1 MSETTQL
8 IEIDKGPHSEEFSV
22 LTDMQKRFVTAIV
35 VVGAK
40 RDYGAECARLAGY
53 EPKWARQKAYELMRN
68 PKVLAAIRREADIK
82 LQASVLIG
90 TMVLEEIALDEKHKD
105 RLKAATELLNRGGMM
120 LIQKVEHTH
129 KDDRTAAEL
138 VAFIRAMAAK
148 NGMDPQKLLGH
159 TDEVQDADY
168 EEVDPE
174 FAAMMGDD
182 DAED

>member
-1 MSETTQL
+1 MTEERNL
-8 IEIDKGPHSEEFSV
+8 IEIDRGPHSAEFAV
-22 LTDMQKRFVTAIV
+22 LTDMQKRFVTAMI

-53 EPKWARQKAYELMRN
+53 APGSAKQKAYELMRN
-68 PKVLAAIRREADIK
+68 PRVLAAIRREADLK
-82 LQASVLIG
+82 LQASVLLG
-90 TMVLEEIALDEKHKD
+90 TMVLEEIALDERHKD

-120 LIQKVEHTH
+120 LIQRVEHTH

-138 VAFIRAMAAK
+138 VAFIKAMAAK

-159 TDEVQDADY
+159 TEEVEDADY

-174 FAAMMGDD
+174 FNAMMGEA
-182 DAED
+182 DAEE